1 MEAQVKHRVVGSL
14 VLISL
19 AVIILPFWLDGA
31 GLQEH
36 QNQTVVTPEPPVIE
50 LAEIET
56 VDPSDTNVIELSPI
70 ETVVE
75 PIDSPQVEV
84 VAKPSNNSLLNVEG
98 LPNGWLVQLGSFGN
112 EGNATR
118 LTEKLI
124 KAGFN
129 THMVPKANVYK
140 VLVGPEL
147 DRSEA
152 QALQVKLK
160 SQFKMTGIVIRYEI
174 NKP

>member
-1 MEAQVKHRVVGSL
+1 MEAQVKHRIVGSL

-31 GLQEH
+31 GLQEY
-36 QNQTVVTPEPPVIE
+36 QNKSAVTPEPQ
-50 LAEIET
+50 
-56 VDPSDTNVIELSPI
+56 VIELSPI

-75 PIDSPQVEV
+75 PIDTAQVET
-84 VAKPSNNSLLNVEG
+84 VAKPLDTSLLNDQG

-118 LTEKLI
+118 LKEKLI

-129 THMVPKANVYK
+129 THIAPKADVFK

-147 DRSEA
+147 DRNDA
-152 QALQVKLK
+152 QALQVTLK
-160 SQFKMTGIVIRYEI
+160 SQFKMTGIVIRYEV

>member
-1 MEAQVKHRVVGSL
+1 MEAQVKHRTVGSL

-31 GLQEH
+31 GLQEY
-36 QNQTVVTPEPPVIE
+36 QNKSAVTPEPQVIE
-50 LAEIET
+50 LAVIET
-56 VDPSDTNVIELSPI
+56 VDPSDTSVIELSPI

-75 PIDSPQVEV
+75 PIDTAQVET
-84 VAKPSNNSLLNVEG
+84 VAKPLDTSLLNDQG

-118 LTEKLI
+118 LKEKLI

-129 THMVPKANVYK
+129 THIAPKADVFK

-147 DRSEA
+147 DRNDA
-152 QALQVKLK
+152 QALQVMLK
-160 SQFKMTGIVIRYEI
+160 SQFKMTGIVIRYEV